1 MAGMLPG
8 VECARRRR
16 IRPNGGLSGSSTSA
30 AVGSTRK
37 SALCLYATANESHFG
52 LQKQRSIV
60 EACEDEKLGGT
71 ARKAKK
77 RLDEKL
83 RSQRTSPPKR
93 HKSNRGGLLGDD
105 M

>member
-16 IRPNGGLSGSSTSA
+16 IRPSRGLPASSTSA

-37 SALCLYATANESHFG
+37 SSLCLYATADESIFRP
-52 LQKQRSIV
+52 QKQRSMV
-60 EACEDEKLGGT
+60 QACEDENLGGT

-77 RLDEKL
+77 RLDERL
-83 RSQRTSPPKR
+83 TSQRKSPPKR
-93 HKSNRGGLLGDD
+93 HKSNIGDD